1 MLINY
6 VLLKSNKGNRYI
18 SKQLSVNSQQLELLY
33 TYYSILT
40 TLNR

>member
-6 VLLKSNKGNRYI
+6 VLLKSNKGNTCI
-18 SKQLSVNSQQLELLY
+18 SKQLAVNSQQLELLY

-40 TLNR
+40 TLKR